1 MPPLKYKKKFDL
13 KTSGPPL
20 AIAFSDDGKLLASG
34 SGRLVQL
41 WATEGG
47 VVRHDFVGKWGKQ
60 RTLYCGF
67 ESGYLVMIVVD
78 EEKKELRTTGFQASQ
93 ESIHHLAIHP
103 SGSKLVIATKIER
116 FDLALHPGYSSP
128 LFLPQ
133 WAFTDYLSVPSISGQ
148 LQAWPVMITFMA
160 WTDSISVKT
169 LMVSYRHHG
178 AIIWDVEQQEQL
190 SAVTARDGVQS
201 GGSLSP
207 DGAYLAIP
215 NSQQAFDLY
224 QVQTG
229 VHFKSFTDKDTQLGA
244 PQTHPILFIHGGQW
258 LLGGGIGKAVIWH
271 VESGIQGQSLITG
284 DGIGVRLLAAN
295 YDRSSQGDRFQIAT
309 TTDGPS
315 IVLWRGHAI
324 RVSPSF

>member
-20 AIAFSDDGKLLASG
+20 AIAFSDDGELLASG

-47 VVRHDFVGKWGKQ
+47 VVRHDFVGKSTVTCLLWGKQ

-78 EEKKELRTTGFQASQ
+78 EEKKELRTTGFQALQ

-215 NSQQAFDLY
+215 NSQQGLTY
-224 QVQTG
+224 IR
-229 VHFKSFTDKDTQLGA
+229 FKPVFTSNHLLIKTLNWELRKRTLSFSSTVA
-244 PQTHPILFIHGGQW
+244 
-258 LLGGGIGKAVIWH
+258 
-271 VESGIQGQSLITG
+271 SGFLGQSLITG
-284 DGIGVRLLAAN
+284 DGIGVQLLAAN

-315 IVLWRGHAI
+315 IVLWRAHAI